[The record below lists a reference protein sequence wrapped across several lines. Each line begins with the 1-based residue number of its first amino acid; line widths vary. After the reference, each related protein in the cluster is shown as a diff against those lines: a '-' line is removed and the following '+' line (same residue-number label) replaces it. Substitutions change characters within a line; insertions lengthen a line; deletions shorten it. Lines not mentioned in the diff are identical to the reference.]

1 MILEIQTIYKKG
13 EKQVLV
19 DIIRDGKLYRNLN
32 VSDTI
37 SFISSNNVTMTNFSI
52 VNNTYF
58 RGKNCNL
65 RMEVL
70 SNEQIRLVV
79 QKSHRGNRQG
89 CGRTETGTITERERG
104 GIRQNSGRGLNSQN
118 DRTRQGG
125 SSTNT
130 INTSTNDVRNVP
142 LRQVSPKVF
151 KKNFDTTKKSLGK
164 WSICVDSHSEEELS
178 DMCCLYR
185 KNFGFV
191 AVCKDGNICSVL
203 KDTGNT
209 DKGFVKI
216 AMIDALR
223 HSGTKLDCYA
233 IAKRD
238 NLIDKYMKLGF
249 IPVCRVKFCKEY
261 APDGWDY
268 SLLGEPDVVM
278 MMHNLDTAD
287 EVKKKYGTYT
297 DYDYFISTHD
307 IPYID
312 DYDKA
317 LEYRDKKLKELMSN
331 KYKKSVR
338 GSVNRLKDAFS
349 KVK

>member
-13 EKQVLV
+13 DKQLLV
-19 DIIRDGKLYRNLN
+19 DMLKDGKLYRNLN

-52 VNNTYF
+52 INNTYF

-79 QKSHRGNRQG
+79 QKSRRGNRQG

-104 GIRQNSGRGLNSQN
+104 GTRQNSGRGLNSQN

-130 INTSTNDVRNVP
+130 INTFTNDVRNVP

-151 KKNFDTTKKSLGK
+151 KKNFDKTKQSLGK

-178 DMCCLYR
+178 DMCCLY
-185 KNFGFV
+185 KKGFGFV
-191 AVCKDGNICSVL
+191 TVCKDGNICSVL

-261 APDGWDY
+261 APDDWDY

-287 EVKKKYGTYT
+287 EVEKKYGTYT
-297 DYDYFISTHD
+297 DYDSFVNNHEV
-307 IPYID
+307 PYIN
-312 DYDKA
+312 DYDEA
-317 LEYRDKKLKELMSN
+317 LAYRDSKLDELITS
-331 KYKKSVR
+331 KYKKSLN
-338 GSVNRLKDAFS
+338 GGINRLRDAFS
-349 KVK
+349 KAK